1 MGIGEVMPEFAPGE
15 AKTAVAPITVK
26 PAGLSCEVELYLGPD
41 EATKVATSG
50 GIPFTSTG
58 AAQSISLPIAMP
70 AAEGTYHVF
79 IDVYAEGYLLAAYQA
94 IEDVVIAPPAP
105 IIDSDSLSVFDVEG
119 IPFESVGMEPVLTSA
134 EFAQYISGYSCQSW
148 VNPNCIASPGAVA
161 QAVGDAIYADHA
173 TLVQA
178 LISAGVTSALAPT
191 IADRWNFEAARQE
204 ITVATLSEPIAMGVM
219 RGLTSLVFANKV
231 PIYPRPGVQGCRFNL
246 IYQPEFFPPMPPPAF
261 FGYMTLPAV
270 GVISSIPIAWC
281 YGSGYYYPG
290 IYNGLFS
297 YHVIDEVG
305 QYTQRLT
312 FRIRNLAQVSKRGTV
327 LA

>member
-1 MGIGEVMPEFAPGE
+1 MPEFAPGE

-105 IIDSDSLSVFDVEG
+105 IIDSDSLSVFNVEG
-119 IPFESVGMEPVLTSA
+119 IPFESVGVEHALTSA
-134 EFAQYISGYSCQSW
+134 EFAQWISGYSCATWQ
-148 VNPNCIASPGAVA
+148 NPNCIANPGAVA
-161 QAVGDAIYADHA
+161 QAGGDAIYANHA
-173 TLVQA
+173 TLVRA

-191 IADRWNFEAARQE
+191 IADRWNFEYARQE
-204 ITVATLSEPIAMGVM
+204 VIAATLSEPIAMDAM
-219 RGLTSLVFANKV
+219 RGITSLVFANKV
-231 PIYPRPGVQGCRFNL
+231 PLYKAQACRFNL
-246 IYQPEFFPPMPPPAF
+246 LYQPTFFPPMPPPAF
-261 FGYMTLPAV
+261 FGYMKLPAV

-290 IYNGLFS
+290 IYDGVLE

-305 QYTQRLT
+305 QYSQRLT